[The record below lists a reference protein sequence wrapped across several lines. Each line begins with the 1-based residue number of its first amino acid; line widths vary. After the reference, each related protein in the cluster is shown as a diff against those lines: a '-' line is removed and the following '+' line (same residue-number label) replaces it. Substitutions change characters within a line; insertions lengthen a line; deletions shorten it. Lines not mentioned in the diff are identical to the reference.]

1 MVVISAYANAS
12 GIMVF
17 GNARPI
23 SPKVTLIDV
32 TASTVDGSEVQGSV
46 CRFNNTDNPVVFE
59 NGIFYCQI
67 KVLSFSSAPLH
78 RTHTWHAVIREDAF
92 QVHDTDPNRF
102 SFVGADA

>member
-1 MVVISAYANAS
+1 MVAISAYANAS

-17 GNARPI
+17 ENARPI

-46 CRFNNTDNPVVFE
+46 RRFNNTDNPVVFE

-67 KVLSFSSAPLH
+67 KV
-78 RTHTWHAVIREDAF
+78 AF

>member
-1 MVVISAYANAS
+1 MVAISAYANAS

-17 GNARPI
+17 ENARPI

-46 CRFNNTDNPVVFE
+46 HHSNNTDNPVVFE

-67 KVLSFSSAPLH
+67 K
-78 RTHTWHAVIREDAF
+78 AVIREDVF